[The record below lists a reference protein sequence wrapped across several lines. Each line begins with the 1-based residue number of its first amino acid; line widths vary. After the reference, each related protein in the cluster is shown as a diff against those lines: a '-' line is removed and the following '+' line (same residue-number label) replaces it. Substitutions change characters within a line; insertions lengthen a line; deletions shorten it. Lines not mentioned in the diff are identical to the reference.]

1 MADVDMNAS
10 LVSETSSKTSN
21 SARRSCVKCN
31 RLVLGKTEPHDT
43 CIDCLGKF
51 HSMLDCVECQS
62 LSVSSKVL
70 RARRLAHWQF
80 EGSGVCPSIN
90 TVKALVKTKPVPH
103 HLQFDVISKFFTP
116 ESESDH
122 TEQESDPNEGGN
134 DEDNVGNILLS
145 GLVDRSDAPKAP
157 MLTKPAASSS
167 VSTPVPPVDSSTH
180 LLLQVWNR
188 EC

>member
-1 MADVDMNAS
+1 M
-10 LVSETSSKTSN
+10 
-21 SARRSCVKCN
+21 
-31 RLVLGKTEPHDT
+31 
-43 CIDCLGKF
+43 
-51 HSMLDCVECQS
+51 
-62 LSVSSKVL
+62 
-70 RARRLAHWQF
+70 
-80 EGSGVCPSIN
+80 
-90 TVKALVKTKPVPH
+90 
-103 HLQFDVISKFFTP
+103 ISKFFTP
-116 ESESDH
+116 DSESDH